1 MNLIILATALALA
14 STGNLMITEVQI
26 RGDSPSESHITIFN
40 QSNNDIDI
48 SGFKIRKKSS
58 TGREYSVRVFPKE
71 NKIFAGGYFTWSNS
85 RNDYHLKID
94 ADTWS
99 TAGISN
105 DNSIGL
111 FSPSNKIIDSLAWG
125 DGDGQFLSGSPIPV
139 NPNNDQ
145 IIKRKTFEGRY
156 ENTGDNSADFFLY
169 PETIIDIMESDL
181 IQHRS
186 QEKRDN
192 QSPVAIG
199 AGIVI
204 LSSFSIL
211 MLKKSIS

>member
-1 MNLIILATALALA
+1 MNSIILVTALALV

-26 RGDSPSESHITIFN
+26 RSDSPNESHITIFN
-40 QSNNDIDI
+40 QSDDDIDI

-71 NKIFAGGYFTWSNS
+71 SKISAGGYFTWSNS

-105 DNSIGL
+105 DNSIAI
-111 FSPSNKIIDSLAWG
+111 FSPSNEIIDSLAWG
-125 DGDGQFLSGSPIPV
+125 DGDGQFLLGSPIPV

-145 IIKRKTFEGRY
+145 IIKRKISEGRY
-156 ENTGDNSADFFLY
+156 ENTGDNSTDFFLY
-169 PETIIDIMESDL
+169 PETIIKMAESDL
-181 IQHRS
+181 IQYRS
-186 QEKRDN
+186 QEKREER
-192 QSPVAIG
+192 SPVAIG
-199 AGIVI
+199 ASIAI
-204 LSSFSIL
+204 FSSFSIL